1 MGQALSHVCPISM
14 SRLLVTALVFLFISA
29 PASTQR
35 SKKAP
40 SPVSSVTFERALR
53 LAQSGRCEE
62 ALPVLKKSLLP
73 GGDRDVR
80 RAAGLA
86 GIRCAMVLNQSDPA
100 VELLRM
106 LNREFPRDPEVLY
119 VSVHTYS
126 DLSTRA
132 AQQLATTAPS
142 SPQARELNAESLEV
156 RGKWDQAA
164 REYQAVLQ
172 QNPRQ
177 PGIHFRLARLL
188 LSKPNPPPTVAEDA
202 KKEFQQELE
211 IDPNNAG
218 AEYVL
223 GELARQAQQWDEAIQ
238 HFSRAAKLDAGFGD
252 AFLGLG
258 SSLMSQRKFSEAV
271 PPLETAVKLEPQNP
285 AAHYNLAM
293 AYARSGRKEAADKE
307 FALHREMMQK
317 SGGPGADQGS
327 TPPEA
332 PQELQTVCSPCEESL
347 QVAHWIF

>member
-1 MGQALSHVCPISM
+1 MGQALSHICPISM

-80 RAAGLA
+80 RTAGLA

-106 LNREFPRDPEVLY
+106 LNREFPRDPEILY
-119 VSVHTYS
+119 VTTHTFS
-126 DLSTRA
+126 DLSSRA
-132 AQQLATTAPS
+132 AQQLAAFAPNS
-142 SPQARELNAESLEV
+142 FQAQELRAESLEV
-156 RGKWDQAA
+156 QGKWDQAA
-164 REYQAVLQ
+164 REYQAILQ

-177 PGIHFRLARLL
+177 PGIHFRLGRLL
-188 LSKPNPPPTVAEDA
+188 LSKPNPPPTVADDA

-211 IDPNNAG
+211 IDPTNAG

-223 GELARQAQQWDEAIQ
+223 GELARQSQQWDEAIQ
-238 HFSRAAKLDAGFGD
+238 HFRVALNVKAASGKVFS
-252 AFLGLG
+252 GL
-258 SSLMSQRKFSEAV
+258 
-271 PPLETAVKLEPQNP
+271 
-285 AAHYNLAM
+285 
-293 AYARSGRKEAADKE
+293 
-307 FALHREMMQK
+307 
-317 SGGPGADQGS
+317 
-327 TPPEA
+327 A
-332 PQELQTVCSPCEESL
+332 PR
-347 QVAHWIF
+347 

>member
-1 MGQALSHVCPISM
+1 MP
-14 SRLLVTALVFLFISA
+14 RFLVTALVFLFISA
-29 PASTQR
+29 LASTQR
-35 SKKAP
+35 SKTAP
-40 SPVSSVTFERALR
+40 SPASSVAFERALR

-80 RAAGLA
+80 RTAGLA

-106 LNREFPRDPEVLY
+106 LNREFPRDPEILY
-119 VSVHTYS
+119 VTTHTFS
-126 DLSTRA
+126 DLSSRA
-132 AQQLATTAPS
+132 AQQLAAFAPNS
-142 SPQARELNAESLEV
+142 FQAQELRAESLEV
-156 RGKWDQAA
+156 QGKWDQAA
-164 REYQAVLQ
+164 REYQAILQ

-177 PGIHFRLARLL
+177 PGIHFRLGRLL

-223 GELARQAQQWDEAIQ
+223 GELARQSQQWDEAIQ
-238 HFSRAAKLDAGFGD
+238 HFSRAAKLDASFGD

-307 FALHREMMQK
+307 FAVHREMMQK
-317 SGGPGADQGS
+317 SGGAGADQGS

-332 PQELQTVCSPCEESL
+332 PQ
-347 QVAHWIF
+347 

>member
-73 GGDRDVR
+73 GRDSDMR
-80 RAAGLA
+80 RGAGLA
-86 GIRCAMVLNQSDPA
+86 GIRCAMVLNQSEA
-100 VELLRM
+100 AIEFLRM

-126 DLSTRA
+126 DLSTRS
-132 AQQLATTAPS
+132 AQQLATIAPNS
-142 SPQARELNAESLEV
+142 AQAHELNAESQEV
-156 RGKWDQAA
+156 QGKWDLAQK
-164 REYQAVLQ
+164 EYQAVLQ

-177 PGIHFRLARLL
+177 PGIHFRLGRLL
-188 LSKPNPPPTVAEDA
+188 LSKPNPPPTVADDA
-202 KKEFQQELE
+202 KKEFQQELK

-223 GELARQAQQWDEAIQ
+223 GELARQAQQFDVAIQ
-238 HFSRAAKLDAGFGD
+238 HFSRASQLDPGFGD

-258 SSLMSQRKFSEAV
+258 SSLLSAKRFAEAI
-271 PPLETAVKLEPQNP
+271 PPLENAVKLEPQNP
-285 AAHYNLAM
+285 GAHYNLAM
-293 AYARSGRKEAADKE
+293 AFSRAGRKQDADRE
-307 FALHREMMQK
+307 VAVHRQMTQK
-317 SGGPGADQGS
+317 SAPGDGPQQATQ
-327 TPPEA
+327 PEN
-332 PQELQTVCSPCEESL
+332 PN
-347 QVAHWIF
+347 

>member
-1 MGQALSHVCPISM
+1 MGQALSRVCPISM
-14 SRLLVTALVFLFISA
+14 SRLLVMALVYSFISA
-29 PASTQR
+29 PASAQS
-35 SKKAP
+35 SKPALP
-40 SPVSSVTFERALR
+40 TTSSFPFTRALR
-53 LAQSGRCEE
+53 LAQSGHCEE
-62 ALPVLKKSLLP
+62 AIPILKKSLLP
-73 GGDRDVR
+73 GRDSDMR

-86 GIRCAMVLNQSDPA
+86 GIRCAMVLNQSEA
-100 VELLRM
+100 AIEFLRM

-132 AQQLATTAPS
+132 AQQLATTAPNS
-142 SPQARELNAESLEV
+142 AQAHELNAESLEV
-156 RGKWDQAA
+156 QGKWDLAQK
-164 REYQAVLQ
+164 EYQAVLQ

-177 PGIHFRLARLL
+177 PGIHFRLGRLL
-188 LSKPNPPPTVAEDA
+188 LSKPEPGPTASEDA
-202 KKEFQQELE
+202 KREFHQELE

-223 GELARQAQQWDEAIQ
+223 GELARQAQQWDDAIQ

-285 AAHYNLAM
+285 VAHYNLAM

-307 FALHREMMQK
+307 FAVHREMMQK
-317 SGGPGADQGS
+317 SGGAGAEQGS
-327 TPPEA
+327 TPPET
-332 PQELQTVCSPCEESL
+332 PQ
-347 QVAHWIF
+347 

>member
-1 MGQALSHVCPISM
+1 VA
-14 SRLLVTALVFLFISA
+14 
-29 PASTQR
+29 
-35 SKKAP
+35 
-40 SPVSSVTFERALR
+40 FERALR

-80 RAAGLA
+80 RTAGLA

-126 DLSTRA
+126 DLSTRS
-132 AQQLATTAPS
+132 AQQLATIAPNS
-142 SPQARELNAESLEV
+142 AQAHELNAESQEV
-156 RGKWDQAA
+156 QGKWDLAQK
-164 REYQAVLQ
+164 EYQAVLQ

-177 PGIHFRLARLL
+177 PGIHFRLGRLL
-188 LSKPNPPPTVAEDA
+188 LSKPNPPPTVADDA

-223 GELARQAQQWDEAIQ
+223 GELARQAQQLDEAIQ

-285 AAHYNLAM
+285 VAHYNLAM

-307 FALHREMMQK
+307 FAVHREMMQK

-332 PQELQTVCSPCEESL
+332 PQ
-347 QVAHWIF
+347 

>member
-1 MGQALSHVCPISM
+1 MFRSLIPVPLCSFLFLTSAHGQSVAQTKPPDESSIARAAIKVAQAGRCQEAVPGLKKA
-14 SRLLVTALVFLFISA
+14 SRLTDKDLRRSA
-29 PASTQR
+29 G
-35 SKKAP
+35 
-40 SPVSSVTFERALR
+40 F
-53 LAQSGRCEE
+53 
-62 ALPVLKKSLLP
+62 
-73 GGDRDVR
+73 
-80 RAAGLA
+80 AGV
-86 GIRCAMVLNQSDPA
+86 RCAMILNQTGMALDF
-100 VELLRM
+100 LYL

-132 AQQLATTAPS
+132 AQQLATTAPNS
-142 SPQARELNAESLEV
+142 AQAHELNAESLEV
-156 RGKWDQAA
+156 QGKWDLAQK
-164 REYQAVLQ
+164 EYQAILQ

-177 PGIHFRLARLL
+177 PGIHFRLGRLL
-188 LSKPNPPPTVAEDA
+188 LSKPEPGPTASQDA
-202 KKEFQQELE
+202 KREFQQELE

-223 GELARQAQQWDEAIQ
+223 GELARQAQQLDEAIQ

-285 AAHYNLAM
+285 VAHYNLAM

-307 FALHREMMQK
+307 FAVHREMMQK

-332 PQELQTVCSPCEESL
+332 PQ
-347 QVAHWIF
+347 

>member
-1 MGQALSHVCPISM
+1 MFRSLIPVPLCSFLFLTSAHGQSVAQTKPPDESSIARAAIKVAQAGRCQEAVPGLKKA
-14 SRLLVTALVFLFISA
+14 SRLTDKDLRRSA
-29 PASTQR
+29 G
-35 SKKAP
+35 
-40 SPVSSVTFERALR
+40 F
-53 LAQSGRCEE
+53 
-62 ALPVLKKSLLP
+62 
-73 GGDRDVR
+73 
-80 RAAGLA
+80 AGV
-86 GIRCAMVLNQSDPA
+86 RCAMILNQTGMALDF
-100 VELLRM
+100 LHL

-177 PGIHFRLARLL
+177 PGIHFRLGRLL
-188 LSKPNPPPTVAEDA
+188 LSKPNPPPTVADDA

-223 GELARQAQQWDEAIQ
+223 GELARQSQQWDEAIQ
-238 HFSRAAKLDAGFGD
+238 HFSRAAKLDASL
-252 AFLGLG
+252 AEAALGLG
-258 SSLMSQRKFSEAV
+258 SAYVSAGKFAEAIPSLESY
-271 PPLETAVKLEPQNP
+271 VKLQPGNP
-285 AAHYNLAM
+285 AGHYQL
-293 AYARSGRKEAADKE
+293 
-307 FALHREMMQK
+307 
-317 SGGPGADQGS
+317 
-327 TPPEA
+327 
-332 PQELQTVCSPCEESL
+332 
-347 QVAHWIF
+347 

>member
-1 MGQALSHVCPISM
+1 
-14 SRLLVTALVFLFISA
+14 
-29 PASTQR
+29 
-35 SKKAP
+35 
-40 SPVSSVTFERALR
+40 
-53 LAQSGRCEE
+53 
-62 ALPVLKKSLLP
+62 
-73 GGDRDVR
+73 VR
-80 RAAGLA
+80 RTAGLA

-106 LNREFPRDPEVLY
+106 LNREFPRDPEILY
-119 VSVHTYS
+119 VTTHTFS
-126 DLSTRA
+126 DLSSRA
-132 AQQLATTAPS
+132 AQQLAAFAPNS
-142 SPQARELNAESLEV
+142 FQAQELRAESLEV
-156 RGKWDQAA
+156 QGKWDQAA
-164 REYQAVLQ
+164 REYQAILQ

-177 PGIHFRLARLL
+177 PGIHFRLGRLL

-223 GELARQAQQWDEAIQ
+223 GELARQSQQWDEAIQ
-238 HFSRAAKLDAGFGD
+238 HFSRAAKLDASFGD

-307 FALHREMMQK
+307 FAVHREMMQK
-317 SGGPGADQGS
+317 SGGAGADQGS

-332 PQELQTVCSPCEESL
+332 PQ
-347 QVAHWIF
+347 

>member
-1 MGQALSHVCPISM
+1 MIAVSLGQAFSTLALFFMFGSLIPAPLCIFLFLTWASGQSVGQTKPPDELSSAQAAIKVAQAGRCQEAVPGLKKA
-14 SRLLVTALVFLFISA
+14 SRLTDKDLRRSA
-29 PASTQR
+29 G
-35 SKKAP
+35 
-40 SPVSSVTFERALR
+40 F
-53 LAQSGRCEE
+53 
-62 ALPVLKKSLLP
+62 
-73 GGDRDVR
+73 
-80 RAAGLA
+80 AGV
-86 GIRCAMVLNQSDPA
+86 RCAMILNQTGMALDF
-100 VELLRM
+100 LHL

-177 PGIHFRLARLL
+177 PGIHFRLGRLL
-188 LSKPNPPPTVAEDA
+188 LSKPNPPPTVADDA

-223 GELARQAQQWDEAIQ
+223 GELARQAQQLDEAIQ

-285 AAHYNLAM
+285 VAHYNLAM

-332 PQELQTVCSPCEESL
+332 PQ
-347 QVAHWIF
+347 

>member
-1 MGQALSHVCPISM
+1 
-14 SRLLVTALVFLFISA
+14 
-29 PASTQR
+29 
-35 SKKAP
+35 
-40 SPVSSVTFERALR
+40 
-53 LAQSGRCEE
+53 
-62 ALPVLKKSLLP
+62 
-73 GGDRDVR
+73 VR
-80 RAAGLA
+80 RTAGLA

-132 AQQLATTAPS
+132 AQQLATTAPNS
-142 SPQARELNAESLEV
+142 AQAHELNAESLEV
-156 RGKWDQAA
+156 QGKWDLAQK
-164 REYQAVLQ
+164 EYQAVLQ

-177 PGIHFRLARLL
+177 PGIHFRLGRLL
-188 LSKPNPPPTVAEDA
+188 LSKPNPPPTVADDA

-223 GELARQAQQWDEAIQ
+223 GELARQAQQLDEAIQ

-285 AAHYNLAM
+285 VAHYNLAM

-332 PQELQTVCSPCEESL
+332 PQ
-347 QVAHWIF
+347 

>member
-1 MGQALSHVCPISM
+1 MIAVSLGQAFSTLALFFMFGSLIPAPLCIFLFLTWASGQSVGQTKPPDELSSAQAAIKVAQAGRCQEAVPGLKKA
-14 SRLLVTALVFLFISA
+14 SRLTDKDLRRSA
-29 PASTQR
+29 G
-35 SKKAP
+35 
-40 SPVSSVTFERALR
+40 F
-53 LAQSGRCEE
+53 
-62 ALPVLKKSLLP
+62 
-73 GGDRDVR
+73 
-80 RAAGLA
+80 AGV
-86 GIRCAMVLNQSDPA
+86 RCAMILNQTGMALDF
-100 VELLRM
+100 LYL

-126 DLSTRA
+126 DLSTRS
-132 AQQLATTAPS
+132 AQQLATTAPNS
-142 SPQARELNAESLEV
+142 AQAHELNAESLEV
-156 RGKWDQAA
+156 QGKWDLAQK
-164 REYQAVLQ
+164 EYQAVLQ

-177 PGIHFRLARLL
+177 PGIHFRLGRLL
-188 LSKPNPPPTVAEDA
+188 LSKPNPPPTVADDA
-202 KKEFQQELE
+202 KKEFQQEIE

-223 GELARQAQQWDEAIQ
+223 GELARQAQQWDEAIL

-317 SGGPGADQGS
+317 SGGAGAEQGS
-327 TPPEA
+327 TPPET
-332 PQELQTVCSPCEESL
+332 PQ
-347 QVAHWIF
+347 

>member
-1 MGQALSHVCPISM
+1 MFRSLIPVPLCSFLFLTWASGQSVGQTKPPDESSSAQAAIKVAQAGRCQEAVPGLKKA
-14 SRLLVTALVFLFISA
+14 SRLTDKDLRRSA
-29 PASTQR
+29 G
-35 SKKAP
+35 
-40 SPVSSVTFERALR
+40 F
-53 LAQSGRCEE
+53 
-62 ALPVLKKSLLP
+62 
-73 GGDRDVR
+73 
-80 RAAGLA
+80 AGV
-86 GIRCAMVLNQSDPA
+86 RCAMILNQTGMALDF
-100 VELLRM
+100 LHL

-177 PGIHFRLARLL
+177 PGIHFRLGRLL
-188 LSKPNPPPTVAEDA
+188 LSKPNPPPTVADDA

-223 GELARQAQQWDEAIQ
+223 GELARQAQQLDEAIQ

-285 AAHYNLAM
+285 VAHYNLAM

-332 PQELQTVCSPCEESL
+332 PQ
-347 QVAHWIF
+347 

>member
-1 MGQALSHVCPISM
+1 LIAVSLGQAFSTLALFFMFGSLIPAPLCIFLFLTWASGQSVGQTKPPDELSSAQAAIKVAQAGRCQEAVPGLKKA
-14 SRLLVTALVFLFISA
+14 SRLTDKDLRRSA
-29 PASTQR
+29 G
-35 SKKAP
+35 
-40 SPVSSVTFERALR
+40 F
-53 LAQSGRCEE
+53 
-62 ALPVLKKSLLP
+62 
-73 GGDRDVR
+73 
-80 RAAGLA
+80 AGV
-86 GIRCAMVLNQSDPA
+86 RCAMILNQTGMALDF
-100 VELLRM
+100 LRM

-132 AQQLATTAPS
+132 AQQLATTAPNS
-142 SPQARELNAESLEV
+142 AQAHELNAESLEV
-156 RGKWDQAA
+156 QGKWDLAQK
-164 REYQAVLQ
+164 EYQAVLQ

-177 PGIHFRLARLL
+177 PGIHFRLGRLL
-188 LSKPNPPPTVAEDA
+188 LSKPNPPPTVADDA
-202 KKEFQQELE
+202 KKEFQQEIE

-223 GELARQAQQWDEAIQ
+223 GELARQAQQWDEAIL

-317 SGGPGADQGS
+317 SGGACFEQES
-327 TPPEA
+327 TTPET
-332 PQELQTVCSPCEESL
+332 PQ
-347 QVAHWIF
+347 

>member
-53 LAQSGRCEE
+53 LAKSGRCEE

-80 RAAGLA
+80 RTAGLA

-106 LNREFPRDPEVLY
+106 LNREFPRDLEVLY

-126 DLSTRA
+126 DLSTRS
-132 AQQLATTAPS
+132 AQQLATTAPNS
-142 SPQARELNAESLEV
+142 AQAHELNAESLEV
-156 RGKWDQAA
+156 QGKWDLAQK
-164 REYQAVLQ
+164 EYQAVLQ

-177 PGIHFRLARLL
+177 PGIHFRLGRLL
-188 LSKPNPPPTVAEDA
+188 LSKPNPPPTVADDA

-211 IDPNNAG
+211 IDPSNAG

-223 GELARQAQQWDEAIQ
+223 GELARQSQQWDEAIQ
-238 HFSRAAKLDAGFGD
+238 HFTRAAKLDANFGD
-252 AFLGLG
+252 AFLGWGAALV
-258 SSLMSQRKFSEAV
+258 STKKFSEAV
-271 PPLETAVKLEPQNP
+271 APLEAAVKLEQQNP
-285 AAHYNLAM
+285 SAHYNLAI
-293 AYARSGRKEAADKE
+293 AYTRTGRKEEGERE
-307 FALHREMMQK
+307 FGIHRDM
-317 SGGPGADQGS
+317 
-327 TPPEA
+327 
-332 PQELQTVCSPCEESL
+332 V
-347 QVAHWIF
+347 

>member
-1 MGQALSHVCPISM
+1 MIAVSLGQAFSTLALFFMFGSLIPAPLCIFLFLTWASGQSVGQTKPPDELSSAQAAIKVAQAGRCQEAVPGLKKA
-14 SRLLVTALVFLFISA
+14 SRLTDKDLRRSA
-29 PASTQR
+29 G
-35 SKKAP
+35 
-40 SPVSSVTFERALR
+40 F
-53 LAQSGRCEE
+53 
-62 ALPVLKKSLLP
+62 
-73 GGDRDVR
+73 
-80 RAAGLA
+80 AGV
-86 GIRCAMVLNQSDPA
+86 RCAMILNQTGMALDF
-100 VELLRM
+100 LRM

-126 DLSTRA
+126 DLSTRS
-132 AQQLATTAPS
+132 AQQLATIAPNS
-142 SPQARELNAESLEV
+142 AQAHELNAESQEV
-156 RGKWDQAA
+156 QGKWDLAQK
-164 REYQAVLQ
+164 EYEAVLQ

-177 PGIHFRLARLL
+177 PGIHFRLGRLL
-188 LSKPNPPPTVAEDA
+188 LSKPNPPPTVADDA

-223 GELARQAQQWDEAIQ
+223 GELARQAQQLDEAIQ

-285 AAHYNLAM
+285 VAHYNLAM

-332 PQELQTVCSPCEESL
+332 PQ
-347 QVAHWIF
+347 

>member
-1 MGQALSHVCPISM
+1 LIAVSLGQAFSTLALFFMFGSLIPAPLCIFLFLTWASGQSVGQTKPPDESSSAQAAIKVAQAGRCQEAVPGLKKA
-14 SRLLVTALVFLFISA
+14 SRLTDKDLRRSA
-29 PASTQR
+29 G
-35 SKKAP
+35 
-40 SPVSSVTFERALR
+40 F
-53 LAQSGRCEE
+53 
-62 ALPVLKKSLLP
+62 
-73 GGDRDVR
+73 
-80 RAAGLA
+80 AGV
-86 GIRCAMVLNQSDPA
+86 RCAMILNQTGMALDF
-100 VELLRM
+100 LRL
-106 LNREFPRDPEVLY
+106 LNREFPHDPEVLY

-132 AQQLATTAPS
+132 AQQLATTAPN
-142 SPQARELNAESLEV
+142 SPQAHELNAESLEV
-156 RGKWDQAA
+156 QGKWDQAA
-164 REYQAVLQ
+164 REYQAILQ
-172 QNPRQ
+172 QNPRE
-177 PGIHFRLARLL
+177 PGVHFRLGRLL
-188 LSKPNPPPTVAEDA
+188 LSKPNPPPTVADDA

-223 GELARQAQQWDEAIQ
+223 GELARQAQQLDEAIQ

-285 AAHYNLAM
+285 VAHYNLAM

-332 PQELQTVCSPCEESL
+332 PQ
-347 QVAHWIF
+347 

>member
-1 MGQALSHVCPISM
+1 MFRSLIPVPLCSFLFLTSAHGQSVAQTKPPDESSIARAAIKVAQAGRCQEAVPGLKKA
-14 SRLLVTALVFLFISA
+14 SRLTDKDLRRSA
-29 PASTQR
+29 G
-35 SKKAP
+35 
-40 SPVSSVTFERALR
+40 F
-53 LAQSGRCEE
+53 
-62 ALPVLKKSLLP
+62 
-73 GGDRDVR
+73 
-80 RAAGLA
+80 AGV
-86 GIRCAMVLNQSDPA
+86 RCAMILNQTGMALDF
-100 VELLRM
+100 LYL

-126 DLSTRA
+126 DLSTRS
-132 AQQLATTAPS
+132 AQQLATIAPNS
-142 SPQARELNAESLEV
+142 AQAHELNAESQEV
-156 RGKWDQAA
+156 QGKWDLAQK
-164 REYQAVLQ
+164 EYHAVLQ

-177 PGIHFRLARLL
+177 PGIHFRLGRLL
-188 LSKPNPPPTVAEDA
+188 LSKPNPPPTVADDA

-223 GELARQAQQWDEAIQ
+223 GELARQAQQLDEAIQ

-285 AAHYNLAM
+285 VAHYNLAM

-332 PQELQTVCSPCEESL
+332 PQ
-347 QVAHWIF
+347 

>member
-1 MGQALSHVCPISM
+1 MGQALSRVCPISM
-14 SRLLVTALVFLFISA
+14 SRLLVSALVFLFISA
-29 PASTQR
+29 SALTQS

-40 SPVSSVTFERALR
+40 SPASSVTFERALR

-73 GGDRDVR
+73 GVERDVR

-86 GIRCAMVLNQSDPA
+86 GIRCAMILNQSDPA
-100 VELLRM
+100 IELLRM
-106 LNREFPRDPEVLY
+106 LNREFPRDPEILY
-119 VSVHTYS
+119 VTTHTFS
-126 DLSTRA
+126 DLSSHA
-132 AQQLATTAPS
+132 AQQLATFAPNS
-142 SPQARELNAESLEV
+142 FQAQELRAESLEV
-156 RGKWDQAA
+156 QGKWDQAA

-177 PGIHFRLARLL
+177 PGVHFRLGRLL

-223 GELARQAQQWDEAIQ
+223 GELARQAQQLDEAIQ

-271 PPLETAVKLEPQNP
+271 PPLQTAVKLEPQNP
-285 AAHYNLAM
+285 VAHYNLAM

-307 FALHREMMQK
+307 FAIHREMMQK
-317 SGGPGADQGS
+317 SGGAGADQGS
-327 TPPEA
+327 SPPET
-332 PQELQTVCSPCEESL
+332 PQ
-347 QVAHWIF
+347 